1 MYYKISI
8 IKNRMGDFI
17 MVKQISVFLENKEG
31 RLANVTKTIA
41 DSGINIR
48 AMSIADTTDFGILR
62 LIVNDPEKA
71 KTVLENAEFTVSV
84 KEVLAIGITD
94 EPGSLS
100 KAMASLLKD
109 DIIIEYM
116 YAFLGKCDG
125 KALVILKVSD
135 NEKAVKSLEASGID
149 VISEQEL
156 YNL

>member
-1 MYYKISI
+1 
-8 IKNRMGDFI
+8 

-62 LIVNDPEKA
+62 LIVNDPEKTS
-71 KTVLENAEFTVSV
+71 KVLKDADFTVIV
-84 KEVLAIGITD
+84 KDVLAVGIND

-100 KAMASLLKD
+100 KAMACLLEN
-109 DIIIEYM
+109 DIVIEYM
-116 YAFLGKCDG
+116 YAFLGKCQG

-135 NEKAVKSLEASGID
+135 NEKALKAFEKSDID
-149 VISEQEL
+149 VINEQEL

>member
-1 MYYKISI
+1 
-8 IKNRMGDFI
+8 

-31 RLANVTKTIA
+31 RLAEVTKAIA

-62 LIVNDPEKA
+62 LIVNDPQLARKVLEKA
-71 KTVLENAEFTVSV
+71 QFTVSV

-100 KAMASLLKD
+100 KALECLLKD
-109 DIIIEYM
+109 DIVIEYM

-125 KALVILKVSD
+125 KALVILKLSD
-135 NEKAVKSLEASGID
+135 NEKAVESLTKNGIS
-149 VISEQEL
+149 VINEQDL
-156 YNL
+156 YSL